1 MLAWQAG
8 RVEHVGLVTSST
20 TSAVV
25 RRSSVTGAGAGI
37 AGATFGFADG
47 DDEAVAA
54 TVAAGVVGVAAVVVG
69 DGAAAGVVQPAARTI
84 AATAGRTRRIRH
96 SMSRSP
102 YLKRLSSRFRT
113 IVSSNAGQI
122 GESSQC
128 SRLPAWTS
136 DRKS

>member
-1 MLAWQAG
+1 MGTPASRAFLRRAWSAGMLAWQAG

-54 TVAAGVVGVAAVVVG
+54 TVAAAVVAGAMVGVG
-69 DGAAAGVVQPAARTI
+69 DGAAAGLVHPAARAI
-84 AATAGRTRRIRH
+84 AAMAGRARRMRRGV
-96 SMSRSP
+96 SGPPVRTVRTMRGMSRP
-102 YLKRLSSRFRT
+102 P
-113 IVSSNAGQI
+113 I
-122 GESSQC
+122 
-128 SRLPAWTS
+128 
-136 DRKS
+136 